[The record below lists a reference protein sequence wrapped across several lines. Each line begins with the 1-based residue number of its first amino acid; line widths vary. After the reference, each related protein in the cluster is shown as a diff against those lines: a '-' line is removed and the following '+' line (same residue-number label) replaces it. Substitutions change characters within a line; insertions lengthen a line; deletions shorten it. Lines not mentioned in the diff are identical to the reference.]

1 MRAMCPHCGGKG
13 CDQPNCVDGYL
24 QVTFAEGDWWT
35 RLCLNHVDCG
45 FVNGGRICEG
55 FPPESS
61 GPCVVCGGPTDW
73 VSFDDVP
80 EVESAEELG
89 HVRNHLKFAVKTL
102 EESNEVLR
110 EKLKEL
116 REYAASWRL
125 LSKNRKL
132 SIEEAKLLNICV
144 VCHGPA
150 APIKEKGPFCYKPW
164 AHEKCSNPEAEE

>member
-13 CDQPNCVDGYL
+13 CDKPNCVDGYL
-24 QVTFAEGDWWT
+24 QVSFAEGDWWT
-35 RLCLNHVDCG
+35 RMCLNQEDCG

-73 VSFDDVP
+73 TPFDEVP
-80 EVESAEELG
+80 DDAGKGYEK
-89 HVRNHLKFAVKTL
+89 NHLKFGIKSL
-102 EESNEVLR
+102 EDANEVLR
-110 EKLKEL
+110 AKLKEL

-132 SIEEAKLLNICV
+132 QMEEAKLLNICM

-150 APIKEKGPFCYKPW
+150 APTKDKGSFHYKEW
-164 AHEKCSNPEAEE
+164 AHDKCIPEGEE